1 MRWQGRR
8 KSTNVSD
15 QRGRSGGGGNL
26 LGGLL
31 GGVFAKGGIGVIIVI
46 FIAGWIMGVN
56 PLSLLQEM
64 APPGGTEFG
73 IEQGGGYTPTA
84 EEEQLAEFTAV
95 VLADTEDVWN
105 SLLDGY
111 REPTLVLF
119 SGSVRSACGHA
130 SAATGP
136 FYCSADERL
145 YIDLSFFRELQSR
158 FQAPGD
164 FAQAYVVAHEIGH
177 HVQHLLGIIGK
188 VHSAR
193 GTMSEEEYNQLS
205 VRLELQADF
214 LAGVWAHHAQQTKD
228 ILEAG
233 DFEEAL
239 RAASAIGDDRLQ
251 MQSQGYVTPDSFTHG
266 TSEQRMRWFRKG
278 FETGDLQE
286 GDTFNAMQL

>member
-8 KSTNVSD
+8 KSSNVSD
-15 QRGRSGGGGNL
+15 QRGRGGGGGNL

-31 GGVFAKGGIGVIIVI
+31 GGVFAKGGIGLIIVI
-46 FIAGWIMGVN
+46 VIASWIMGVN
-56 PLSLLQEM
+56 PLALLQEM
-64 APPGGTEFG
+64 APSGGTEYG
-73 IEQGGGYTPTA
+73 IEQGGSYTPTP
-84 EEEQLAEFTAV
+84 EEEQLADFTAV

-119 SGSVRSACGHA
+119 SGSVRSACGNA

-136 FYCSADERL
+136 FYCSADEKL
-145 YIDLSFFRELQSR
+145 YVDLSFFRELQSR

-164 FAQAYVVAHEIGH
+164 FAQAYVVAHEVGH

-188 VHSAR
+188 VHAAR
-193 GTMSEEEYNQLS
+193 GTMSQEEYNQLS

-251 MQSQGYVTPDSFTHG
+251 MQSRGYVTPDSFTHG
-266 TSEQRMRWFRKG
+266 TSDQRMRWFRKG
-278 FETGDLQE
+278 FETGDIRE
-286 GDTFNAMQL
+286 GDTFNASQL